1 MTGKVITVH
10 TGRILTAAT
19 ILVALT
25 ACQDQPTSSTP
36 QPAGSASASAAVG
49 NNPEPASGAPRR
61 GPVYQATTTP
71 CELLDHQLLIR
82 TFGPDSGDVTPPQY
96 TRNKIL
102 TTMAC
107 SRSYGRRDTGTT
119 VVTFRVELA
128 DPAAIEAQ
136 YRGLRGV
143 QQKRTPLTDAPG
155 LGQAAYTYIDQD
167 TGPHLALYDGNAH
180 LTINAATAAGL
191 GTSPAQTVPVMTQ
204 TAQHVLAGLSTRR

>member
-19 ILVALT
+19 VFIALT

-36 QPAGSASASAAVG
+36 QPAGSASAAVG
-49 NNPEPASGAPRR
+49 NSLEPASPAPSR

-71 CELLDHQLLIR
+71 CELLDHQLLIG

-107 SRSYGRRDTGTT
+107 NRSYGHRDTGTT
-119 VVTFRVELA
+119 VVTVRVELA
-128 DPAAIEAQ
+128 DPAAVEAQ
-136 YRGLRGV
+136 YQGLRGV
-143 QQKRTPLTDAPG
+143 QQKRTSLTDVPG
-155 LGQAAYTYIDQD
+155 LGQAAYPSLDQD
-167 TGPHLALYDGNAH
+167 TGPPLALYDGNAD
-180 LTINAATAAGL
+180 LTSNAAATATGP
-191 GTSPAQTVPVMTQ
+191 GTPPAQTFPAMTQ
-204 TAQHVLAGLSTRR
+204 IAQHVLAELSTQR